1 MAKRKPCNL
10 TKTEWNFLANV
21 FSQHIE
27 DCDGSL
33 KTQKILDSIY
43 NKVFFMDYIIKEKEN
58 D

>member
-43 NKVFFMDYIIKEKEN
+43 NKVFFMDYLIKQG